1 MQKYIFFPLLLL
13 TIITCSMENK
23 DKGWTKIFDGKTTK
37 GWHKYGGGKVGS
49 AWKIKN
55 GELYLDTLT
64 RADWKIK
71 EGGDI
76 VTDKEYEN
84 FHLKYDWKI
93 SKNGNSGV
101 MFYVNED
108 TTKYKASYE
117 TGPEMQ
123 VLDNEGHPDGKIFK
137 HHAGDLYDLIPASP
151 VTVKP
156 VGEWNHA
163 EIISNKGSLT
173 FKLNGTAVVQTTMWD
188 QKWKE
193 MIANSKFKQWP
204 GFGTFKKGKICIQ
217 DHGNMVWYRNLMVKE
232 L

>member
-1 MQKYIFFPLLLL
+1 M
-13 TIITCSMENK
+13 
-23 DKGWTKIFDGKTTK
+23 
-37 GWHKYGGGKVGS
+37 
-49 AWKIKN
+49 
-55 GELYLDTLT
+55 DTLAK
-64 RADWKIK
+64 ADWKIK

-101 MFYVNED
+101 MFYVQD
-108 TTKYKASYE
+108 DSVKYKASYE

-123 VLDNEGHPDGKIFK
+123 VLDNDGHPDGKIFK
-137 HHAGDLYDLIPASP
+137 HHAGDLYDLIPCSTK
-151 VTVKP
+151 TVKP

-163 EIISNKGSLT
+163 EIICDHGSLT

-188 QKWKE
+188 DAWKE
-193 MIANSKFKQWP
+193 LIANSKFKQWP
-204 GFGTFKKGKICIQ
+204 GFGAFKKGHICIQ
-217 DHGNMVWYRNLMVKE
+217 DHGNMVWYKEVMVKE